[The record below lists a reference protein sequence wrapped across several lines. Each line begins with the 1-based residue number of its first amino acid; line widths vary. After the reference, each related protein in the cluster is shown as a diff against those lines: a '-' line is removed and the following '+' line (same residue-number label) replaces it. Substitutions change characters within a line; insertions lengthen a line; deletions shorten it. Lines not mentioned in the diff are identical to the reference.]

1 MTGAV
6 RSRIWTTISIVLIAA
21 GFCVF
26 SYRWYTGSP
35 IANTI
40 ETVHVGGGSSIAI
53 RNLTGY
59 CNDIDPDVISSLER
73 AASNG
78 KIIAVSAPCRDLAAL
93 KSGRVAGLRKYIVWF
108 VGSTDSGSPLKLPA
122 DTTQSDFANEI
133 ANTTAKVDFAEVASD
148 VAKNGLK
155 VGIIRQGLVDR
166 EVDAVYLGSIL
177 AGDDGGTV
185 KIIPCVTGIA
195 AIHHFVVTINAYDEF
210 KGSATF
216 SELLASVKSLMH
228 AALSDNSE
236 NQRDAGLNHESSV

>member
-1 MTGAV
+1 MMRTV
-6 RSRIWTTISIVLIAA
+6 RSRVSTTISIVLIAA

-78 KIIAVSAPCRDLAAL
+78 KIIAVSAPCPDLAAL

-155 VGIIRQGLVDR
+155 VESFAKDSLTAKSTLSTWEVFLR
-166 EVDAVYLGSIL
+166 ETMVEPLRSSHASR
-177 AGDDGGTV
+177 ASQ
-185 KIIPCVTGIA
+185 P
-195 AIHHFVVTINAYDEF
+195 FTI
-210 KGSATF
+210 
-216 SELLASVKSLMH
+216 SL
-228 AALSDNSE
+228 
-236 NQRDAGLNHESSV
+236 